1 MKNVHKL
8 TEGAILIAIF
18 TVLLFVTLYVP
29 ILGSVMNFFLA
40 LPFILFAAKN
50 NRKYMFVFLIASV
63 LISIIFGTLLA
74 IPLTLS
80 YGLTGLVIGDF
91 IRNNKGRGPAFIAG
105 SFTFLIILVAQ
116 YAVTVVFFKV
126 DFIEETIELFRKS
139 IDQSVSILTALGQVP
154 NEAMLQQFNAGIN
167 LLETIT
173 PSLFVMISFTAVF
186 VIQLVSIP
194 IVKRFGVEVKG
205 WKPFKELTLPKS
217 LIYYFLAAFSDFI
230 NH

>member
-1 MKNVHKL
+1 M
-8 TEGAILIAIF
+8 
-18 TVLLFVTLYVP
+18 
-29 ILGSVMNFFLA
+29 
-40 LPFILFAAKN
+40 
-50 NRKYMFVFLIASV
+50 
-63 LISIIFGTLLA
+63 
-74 IPLTLS
+74 
-80 YGLTGLVIGDF
+80 
-91 IRNNKGRGPAFIAG
+91 
-105 SFTFLIILVAQ
+105 AQ
-116 YAVTVVFFKV
+116 YAVSVVFFKV

-139 IDQSVSILTALGQVP
+139 IDQSVSILTALGQDP

-217 LIYYFLAAFSDFI
+217 LIYYFLAAFLISLIINPEKGGYLYLTITNIIFI
-230 NH
+230 LQILLLVQGLSFIWYYSHYKGWSKAIPVIITITMFIIPIFLYIVWILGIIDLGFDLKKRLSK